1 MLRGEILEPGFCMK
15 IWERKNYF
23 CKSSVKLQPN
33 FLVVYYYLLDW
44 LQMRRIRGGLKV
56 FWTFFSD
63 LVLKPGSSGK
73 FWGESLWTSQQWTSQ
88 KTSQH
93 TAQWSKIL
101 QSHLNAFI
109 SWQQKS
115 SVKNIDGTAW
125 DTDESIKDT
134 QERKSHKKPQ
144 SAAKLSHLR
153 IMVHTNFCNKA
164 HQWGEGVDEFLHL
177 VPDIVWHLG
186 LDGEG
191 IPGLV
196 GDSPH
201 GEHRKVIFYSCWL
214 LLVGKAILPV
224 SVLCIV

>member
-1 MLRGEILEPGFCMK
+1 MSINRPLLAWLVMSIRTVTRVWKKLTCALSDQQEQGNDSELLAQLLCGQASQTCFTHTHTMLRGEILEPGFCMK

-56 FWTFFSD
+56 FWTIFSD

-109 SWQQKS
+109 SWQQKT

-125 DTDESIKDT
+125 DTDESIKDA
-134 QERKSHKKPQ
+134 QERKSHKKP
-144 SAAKLSHLR
+144 
-153 IMVHTNFCNKA
+153 
-164 HQWGEGVDEFLHL
+164 
-177 VPDIVWHLG
+177 
-186 LDGEG
+186 
-191 IPGLV
+191 
-196 GDSPH
+196 
-201 GEHRKVIFYSCWL
+201 
-214 LLVGKAILPV
+214 
-224 SVLCIV
+224 